1 MNFCSACTAAPKM
14 IQYSCQDGVSS
25 EIIFLLMRQH
35 RAVDFLG
42 TFAIMYLTGQ
52 PEGECTSPVPAQL

>member
-42 TFAIMYLTGQ
+42 TFAIMYLTG
-52 PEGECTSPVPAQL
+52 